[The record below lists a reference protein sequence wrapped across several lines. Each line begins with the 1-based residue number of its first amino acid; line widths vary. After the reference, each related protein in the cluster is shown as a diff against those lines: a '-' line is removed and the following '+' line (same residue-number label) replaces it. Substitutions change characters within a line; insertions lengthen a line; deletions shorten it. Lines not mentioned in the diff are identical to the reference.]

1 MHSRNSS
8 AFAICILSCLGL
20 VVSKNY
26 LIETKKY
33 TPACT
38 LNMEILKA
46 SSVQYKTSLEWTK
59 GQSINNWEMG
69 EWQILSDPHNPI
81 LTNRGIVILNGA
93 SVQHNTISYHTTVL
107 LPEILKKLINIH
119 LPIKVQKELFVINNQ
134 VKVFVKIENV
144 PIISHLY
151 IANVI
156 DISNPISVS
165 SSHFITH
172 GEIPWYA
179 TWTINIL
186 KTQILQSVD
195 EFDALY
201 FRNACL
207 ST

>member
-1 MHSRNSS
+1 MHSMNSR
-8 AFAICILSCLGL
+8 AFAVCILSCIGL

-69 EWQILSDPHNPI
+69 EWDVLSDPHNPI
-81 LTNRGIVILNGA
+81 LSNRGIVILNGA
-93 SVQHNTISYHTTVL
+93 SVQHNTISYQTTVL
-107 LPEILKKLINIH
+107 LPEILKKLINVH
-119 LPIKVQKELFVINNQ
+119 LPVKIQKELFIINNQ

-156 DISNPISVS
+156 DISNPTSVS

-186 KTQILQSVD
+186 KSQILQSVD

-207 ST
+207 SI